1 VPAKKETM
9 TIAHESQHRFFFYA
23 GKISFYFPFY
33 LIFFSLAESRNENT
47 ETQTL
52 VRFNCCAEEGL
63 KITTMA
69 GGRGTQ
75 MEDDI

>member
-52 VRFNCCAEEGL
+52 LRFNCCGRRREDNDN
-63 KITTMA
+63 
-69 GGRGTQ
+69 GGRERNTNGG
-75 MEDDI
+75 